1 MFIKREI
8 ERRRSWMN
16 KFEFEAIPQ
25 TKKEQKASYE
35 AFNSYID
42 FLFSHTDMCGYFT
55 CSNFNAKKLFRLSKR
70 ECQRLTNV
78 PYPHP
83 LNWIAA
89 QHKSMRI
96 SSVPKRLKLLPNGKR
111 DEVKSGFIQVV
122 IPCQGEGYHLEELV
136 NLIYDGTKIPA
147 PTYYIQRAD
156 GFDIVYL
163 LKKSIAPTMGLS
175 FRALTWTLAN
185 EIVKLEREIN
195 EVDPDKNFRKRKY
208 ELSFHVQTEKI
219 GTSQN
224 LCLPGSYHKNH
235 MVKALFHPFD
245 VQYTYHE
252 LLDAIGCKRFNGKYQ
267 IENMKASIERIR
279 GVRIATHLY
288 IPNLFEKEPIYVG
301 SHKDAKIQLDR
312 IHNLE
317 NLLLDGYDKETGMHY
332 YQQFLCQLFSNYY
345 ENLKVVAKEIVG
357 RIQAFCHKIQYFI
370 STDSCYQYVEDFERV
385 KSFSNNCLMECMG
398 FEDYQW
404 NGKTYFGRTKHKKNL
419 AEKIKEQMV
428 EIASMMKQGLSN
440 AEMMLRTGLN
450 KDRFFERKRR
460 IQAAGGYLMVA
471 EKGWRFEQKEADEFD
486 GYDEKEKAILQGLK
500 KLKEEFD
507 AYGYKEPKAIQISMN
522 LKNIQEEFKNLFDYI
537 KRGGKFVMERKMS
550 VKRELTNMTDECYNF
565 LDQKEKEEE
574 EIVYKSEAERAEYF
588 EHFEQ
593 FAGRKSQAKIEED
606 PSEAEDVYEVLK
618 EFDAKDDELDT
629 PPWLMPAEEVFSF

>member
-1 MFIKREI
+1 MEGRG
-8 ERRRSWMN
+8 SWMN

-25 TKKEQKASYE
+25 TKKEQKTSYE

-55 CSNFNAKKLFRLSKR
+55 CLNFNTKKLFRLSKR

-96 SSVPKRLKLLPNGKR
+96 SSVPKRLKLLPNGER

-245 VQYTYHE
+245 IQYTYHE

-288 IPNLFEKEPIYVG
+288 IPNLFEKEPVLAG

-317 NLLLDGYDKETGMHY
+317 NLLLDGYDKETGMRY
-332 YQQFLCQLFSNYY
+332 YQQLLCQLFSNYY

-370 STDSCYQYVEDFERV
+370 STDSCYQYVKDFERV
-385 KSFSNNCLMECMG
+385 KSFTNDCLMEYMG

-428 EIASMMKQGLSN
+428 QIANMMKQGLSN

-471 EKGWRFEQKEADEFD
+471 EKGWNFEQKEADEFD
-486 GYDEKEKAILQGLK
+486 GYDEKEKCIIENLINMQKEFEKYSFKGPDAAYV
-500 KLKEEFD
+500 LKE
-507 AYGYKEPKAIQISMN
+507 I
-522 LKNIQEEFKNLFDYI
+522 KNLQVVFKDYI
-537 KRGGKFVMERKMS
+537 NYKKKGGYLAMKKGQEFWM
-550 VKRELTNMTDECYNF
+550 NF
-565 LDQKEKEEE
+565 ENVGNIAKPFFDGPDFEENEE
-574 EIVYKSEAERAEYF
+574 EIVYKSEAERTEYF
-588 EHFEQ
+588 DAFEQ
-593 FAGRKSQAKIEED
+593 FAGRKSRAKIEED
-606 PSEAEDVYEVLK
+606 PSEAEEVYEALK
-618 EFDAKDDELDT
+618 EFDAKDDVFDT
-629 PPWLMPAEEVFSF
+629 PPWLMPAEEVFCF